1 MLVFTLVFLALLHLT
16 PVTVSFGSGLPFSW
30 PYTLPGYPMLLVL
43 GPTLR
48 HPGLTGCVF
57 AALWFF
63 QVTHSWIWWLVALGV
78 GTLVLV
84 SSRFATQVL
93 LGFCTT
99 IGTLELA
106 WPILLLPW
114 LAGMSRLLL
123 YSDNAT

>member
-1 MLVFTLVFLALLHLT
+1 MLGEL
-16 PVTVSFGSGLPFSW
+16 
-30 PYTLPGYPMLLVL
+30 
-43 GPTLR
+43 
-48 HPGLTGCVF
+48 LTGCVF

-93 LGFCTT
+93 LGFCTI

-114 LAGMSRLLL
+114 LAGMS
-123 YSDNAT
+123 ATLVFGQRYLDLFKAHLTHLRWFSTKTLSQQHPLSGFRERFQ